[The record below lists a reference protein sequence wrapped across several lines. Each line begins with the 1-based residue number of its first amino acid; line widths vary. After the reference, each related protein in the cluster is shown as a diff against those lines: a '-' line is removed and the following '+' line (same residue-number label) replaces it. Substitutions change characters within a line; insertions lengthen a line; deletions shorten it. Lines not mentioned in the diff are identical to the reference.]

1 MWRLLIAPWNIHVQ
15 KNCRPA
21 HSVDQAAALLCLLQ
35 LTHEAP
41 HQPPPLPNTRMC
53 HTLARTFV
61 CGCREKVDV
70 SAINQLDLIAPNNN
84 IGVPP
89 PLTREISITSP
100 INVNHDENTI
110 WRLIH
115 RIIKLPS
122 PSSSVLML
130 PHTSVSPQ
138 NSCAG
143 SDFHIHICSLLRR
156 VTATTL
162 SRCGDEDPLKNLRK
176 RILEVEST

>member
-1 MWRLLIAPWNIHVQ
+1 MKYP
-15 KNCRPA
+15 RPEEL
-21 HSVDQAAALLCLLQ
+21 SPSTFRRPSRRFALF
-35 LTHEAP
+35 ASAYARSP
-41 HQPPPLPNTRMC
+41 PPPPPLPNTRMC

-70 SAINQLDLIAPNNN
+70 SAIFQLDLIAPNNN

-89 PLTREISITSP
+89 PLTREISITIP

-115 RIIKLPS
+115 RIIKIPS

-176 RILEVEST
+176 RSFEVEST

>member
-1 MWRLLIAPWNIHVQ
+1 MKYP
-15 KNCRPA
+15 RPEEL
-21 HSVDQAAALLCLLQ
+21 SPSTFRRPSGRFALF
-35 LTHEAP
+35 ASAYARSP
-41 HQPPPLPNTRMC
+41 PSPPPLPNPRMC

-70 SAINQLDLIAPNNN
+70 SAIFQLDLIAPYNN

-100 INVNHDENTI
+100 INVKHDENTI

-130 PHTSVSPQ
+130 PSLSKNLAQEATS
-138 NSCAG
+138 NSQHVHWG
-143 SDFHIHICSLLRR
+143 S

-162 SRCGDEDPLKNLRK
+162 SRWGDEDHPKNLRK
-176 RILEVEST
+176 RIFEVESS